1 MRICTMHHVTGFLTE
16 RKEFWGLMTNIST
29 RKYRIQKRH
38 FKLANI
44 VVIFFPKA
52 ILFENRM
59 NEKVK
64 TIFSFGKNH
73 LNSDDEIKTF
83 ALQMIKNGLIYE

>member
-1 MRICTMHHVTGFLTE
+1 
-16 RKEFWGLMTNIST
+16 
-29 RKYRIQKRH
+29 
-38 FKLANI
+38 
-44 VVIFFPKA
+44 
-52 ILFENRM
+52 M

-83 ALQMIKNGLIYE
+83 ALQMIKNGLIDE